1 MKIRTLKLL
10 ADGERVERGC
20 MSRWVTQIGQNL
32 WLGEIGR
39 QVQIIQICTKR
50 YRICTAFGT
59 EDGGWWGQGWYE
71 DTKTRRG
78 PIFYPHVLLMLAT
91 SSI

>member
-39 QVQIIQICTKR
+39 QVQIIQSCTKG
-50 YRICTAFGT
+50 YQTCAAFES
-59 EDGGWWGQGWYE
+59 EDGGSWGPSWNGRYQ
-71 DTKTRRG
+71 DQ
-78 PIFYPHVLLMLAT
+78 ILAT
-91 SSI
+91 SSV